1 MTGAPDA
8 PLEHM
13 KAKNTVPSAPE
24 DMLEPG
30 KVFADDGRKRR
41 DENFVGAKTPDTDA
55 DVQKPYRRRMHGRV
69 KRALRDR
76 SVRRASAS
84 RR

>member
-1 MTGAPDA
+1 M
-8 PLEHM
+8 LRWEHM

-30 KVFADDGRKRR
+30 KVFADGGRKRQ
-41 DENFVGAKTPDTDA
+41 DASFVGAKTPDTDA
-55 DVQKPYRRRMHGRV
+55 DVQKPYRRRVRVRV
-69 KRALRDR
+69 KRALRGR